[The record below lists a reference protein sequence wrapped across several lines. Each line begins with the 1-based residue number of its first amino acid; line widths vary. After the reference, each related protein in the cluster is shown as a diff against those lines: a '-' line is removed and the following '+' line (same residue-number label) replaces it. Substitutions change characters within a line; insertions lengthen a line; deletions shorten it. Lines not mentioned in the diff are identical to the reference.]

1 MPRANAAAVVFLSL
15 VACTTE
21 PIAFEGEYGRAVEL
35 VSGDASALPRLV
47 FIDEGCEGVGG
58 GCSATGDGAC
68 EPILIDS
75 LAPFTTLKH
84 QDASATDLTFG
95 RECLELRRAA
105 GLAAE
110 DPLPEDLERAVTRMR
125 FPDTPLLRAP
135 AGGRDDWSWTAG
147 NQESQIEPSGVLGGN
162 VMQSFAV
169 EFRTRREGAA
179 RMTMYREFPGSE
191 RDLAD
196 QGLAFLP
203 LQFPG
208 RLLGRNLP
216 DRCDVDGAPCEL
228 GLLDSQSNRDVALTA
243 TRMVIDTCVGVPPC
257 GIRYETNDDDPFAAG
272 SCAETRGPDSEEA
285 CAPLTDPTLGGKEAS
300 LVVATGVPGLVLFE
314 DSARRMFGALED
326 LPSCGDTET
335 DTAACLRGQDG
346 ALHISGW
353 PSAPADENETPLYRL
368 GVRAVAV
375 LPGLTRTRGEGPCS
389 RAQTRLDAIQAQ
401 CDAFVAAF
409 DQTLNIEDTTPP
421 YASVPD
427 STTSLAV
434 IGEARYAP
442 GQVAPNSTRWLDT
455 LILPET
461 HPLALSI
468 RRDVAPEAIEPDGL
482 LGTALLDDTVT
493 VLDYT
498 DPNPGLRVRCLDP
511 RSGDCLVAP
520 DCSADAQP
528 ACCFGLPLNLLVEF
542 IVFGDDDSCCGALS
556 RDELQE
562 IQGVGLC
569 RGVNPP

>member
-1 MPRANAAAVVFLSL
+1 MAALIGLA
-15 VACTTE
+15 ACTTE
-21 PIAFEGEYGRAVEL
+21 PIAFEGEFGRAVEL
-35 VSGDASALPRLV
+35 ASGDASALPRLV
-47 FIDEGCEGVGG
+47 FIDEGCTGVEGGG
-58 GCSATGDGAC
+58 GCAESGERAC
-68 EPILIDS
+68 QPILIDS
-75 LAPFTTLKH
+75 LAPFTALKH
-84 QDASATDLTFG
+84 RDSSRTDLSFD

-105 GLAAE
+105 GLAA
-110 DPLPEDLERAVTRMR
+110 DAPLSDDLERAVTRMR
-125 FPDTPLLRAP
+125 FPDAPLLRAP
-135 AGGRDDWSWTAG
+135 AAGRDDWTWAAG

-179 RMTMYREFPGSE
+179 RMTMYREFPGSDG
-191 RDLAD
+191 DLAD

-208 RLLGRNLP
+208 RLLGRNLA
-216 DRCDVDGAPCEL
+216 DRCDVDGSPCEL
-228 GLLDSQSNRDVALTA
+228 GLVDLQANRNVALSA
-243 TRMVIDTCVGVPPC
+243 TRMVMDACVGVPPC
-257 GIRYETNDDDPFAAG
+257 GIRYETDDADPFAAG
-272 SCAETRGPDSEEA
+272 TCAETRGPDSEEA
-285 CAPLTDPTLGGKEAS
+285 CAPLTDPDFGGKEAS

-314 DSARRMFGALED
+314 DSAQRMFGALDE

-335 DTAACLRGQDG
+335 DTAACMRGQDG
-346 ALHISGW
+346 VLNVSGW
-353 PSAPADENETPLYRL
+353 PPAPGSDDEAPLFRL
-368 GVRAVAV
+368 GVRAAAL
-375 LPGLTRTRGEGPCS
+375 LPGLARTRGEGPCS
-389 RAQTRLDAIQAQ
+389 RAQTRLDAIKSQ
-401 CDAFVAAF
+401 CDGFVDAFE
-409 DQTLNIEDTTPP
+409 QTLNIEDTTPP
-421 YASVPD
+421 YSSAPE

-442 GQVAPNSTRWLDT
+442 GQVGPNPTRWLDT
-455 LILPET
+455 LILPQT

-482 LGTALLDDTVT
+482 LGTAVLDDTVT

-520 DCSADAQP
+520 DCNADAQP

-542 IVFGDDDSCCGALS
+542 IVFGDDDTCCGALS
-556 RDELQE
+556 RDELEE